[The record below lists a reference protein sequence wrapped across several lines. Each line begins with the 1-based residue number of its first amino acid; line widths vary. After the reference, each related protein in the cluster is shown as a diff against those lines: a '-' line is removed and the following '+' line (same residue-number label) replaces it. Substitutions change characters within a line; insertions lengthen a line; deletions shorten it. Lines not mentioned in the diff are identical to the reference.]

1 MKETKDASVNSDL
14 TRMPSGIPYII
25 GNEAAERFNFYGMRT
40 ILVVFM
46 TQYLL
51 GNNGILAPLNDEQ
64 AKTQFHLFIFAVYF
78 LPVFGAILSDALWG
92 KYRTIIVLSL
102 VYCAGSLF
110 LALDN
115 TRLGLAIGLTMIAIG
130 SGGIKPCVSACVGDQ
145 FGPTNQHLLPKA
157 FSWFYFSINFGSFFS
172 SLLTPWLLE
181 KYGPFAAFGTPAVF
195 MLAATWI
202 FWLGRSRYIHV
213 PAAGKTY
220 IRELLGKEGIG
231 TIIRLTPIYLFIAI
245 FWSLWDQTGSA
256 WVLQADK
263 MDRKVWG
270 VELLSSQIQ
279 AVNAILILILIP
291 LFSYGIYPFCEKFFR
306 LTPLRKIGIGLFLT
320 VPSFLLPAW
329 IELQIARGLHPHIG
343 WQFFDYLI
351 ITAAEVMVSITS
363 LEFSY
368 TQAPKKMKSLIMS
381 IYLLA
386 IALGNAITAGI
397 NYFIQNPDGTSKLTG
412 VEYYLFFS
420 ALMFVAAVLF
430 VFVARF
436 YKDTTH
442 LQEETAL

>member
-1 MKETKDASVNSDL
+1 
-14 TRMPSGIPYII
+14 
-25 GNEAAERFNFYGMRT
+25 
-40 ILVVFM
+40 
-46 TQYLL
+46 
-51 GNNGILAPLNDEQ
+51 
-64 AKTQFHLFIFAVYF
+64 
-78 LPVFGAILSDALWG
+78 
-92 KYRTIIVLSL
+92 
-102 VYCAGSLF
+102 
-110 LALDN
+110 
-115 TRLGLAIGLTMIAIG
+115 
-130 SGGIKPCVSACVGDQ
+130 
-145 FGPTNQHLLPKA
+145 
-157 FSWFYFSINFGSFFS
+157 
-172 SLLTPWLLE
+172 
-181 KYGPFAAFGTPAVF
+181 
-195 MLAATWI
+195 
-202 FWLGRSRYIHV
+202 
-213 PAAGKTY
+213 
-220 IRELLGKEGIG
+220 
-231 TIIRLTPIYLFIAI
+231 
-245 FWSLWDQTGSA
+245 
-256 WVLQADK
+256 

-436 YKDTTH
+436 YKDRTH